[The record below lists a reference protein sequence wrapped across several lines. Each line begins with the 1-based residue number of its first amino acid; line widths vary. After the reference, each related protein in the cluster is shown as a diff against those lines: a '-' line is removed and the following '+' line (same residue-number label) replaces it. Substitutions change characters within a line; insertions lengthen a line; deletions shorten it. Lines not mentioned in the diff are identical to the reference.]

1 MNEKLCCPR
10 CSSDQI
16 TKAGK
21 HYDLKGTVQRHKCK
35 VCGTSF
41 SNDGYFHGRYA
52 LALLQYASV
61 LYQNGRSCEKIAH
74 KITEEF
80 HQKVSGPTIWRWIN
94 KLEVKPR
101 AKNSGDQKNKVV
113 RDLIEVGIITTVRF
127 ASSEV
132 PEKFL
137 LLDNIVVKEAEV
149 GG

>member
-1 MNEKLCCPR
+1 
-10 CSSDQI
+10 
-16 TKAGK
+16 
-21 HYDLKGTVQRHKCK
+21 
-35 VCGTSF
+35 
-41 SNDGYFHGRYA
+41 
-52 LALLQYASV
+52 